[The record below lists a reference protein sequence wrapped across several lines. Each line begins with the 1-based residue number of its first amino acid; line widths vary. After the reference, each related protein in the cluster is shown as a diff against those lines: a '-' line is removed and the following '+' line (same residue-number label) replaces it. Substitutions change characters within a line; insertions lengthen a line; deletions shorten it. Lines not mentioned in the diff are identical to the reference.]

1 MDFYRNSPVVPVNF
15 KFADRI
21 PFGAVDGLLVVN
33 GRDSRNSSEFCKRN
47 NKTSFGFLEI
57 IIVFIGMKTHLKVDV
72 HPVAAPHQFSA
83 LLGKTTI
90 TR

>member
-1 MDFYRNSPVVPVNF
+1 
-15 KFADRI
+15 
-21 PFGAVDGLLVVN
+21 
-33 GRDSRNSSEFCKRN
+33 
-47 NKTSFGFLEI
+47 
-57 IIVFIGMKTHLKVDV
+57 MKTHLKVDV